1 MPQGPLSGIRV
12 FDMTLAMVGPWGA
25 MQLGGMGADVIHIEQ
40 PTATGAG
47 VPPTINGTSIGY
59 IAWNMNK
66 RGLTLD
72 MKSPQDRANAYDLLK
87 TCDVFMM
94 NMRPD
99 VAGRLGVDYETLS
112 QINPGIVYCTIT
124 GWGQS
129 GPMRDVPGADP
140 QVRFFTGFHQGVGAE
155 GAPADEVYR
164 RYTLFDATT
173 GNYAAQAILMA
184 LVARKKSG
192 KGQRIDLS
200 MMRAGSAVQ
209 TPRIAEYLATKQE
222 PVPMGSQSQSTAPDR
237 AYLTADGRWLGL
249 SATSEAEWRGF
260 AAAIKHPEL
269 LEDAR
274 FATNGDRV
282 DHRKELDAIIEP
294 AIAEYPVDYW
304 RIEFDKVSVPS
315 NIVIRW
321 SDLRWHA
328 QTMSND
334 YIVPVD
340 TKAWGR
346 VWTGGPPWQFSA
358 TPGKWFSTPG
368 IGEHNDEIIAEVQER
383 RAEAARSNTPTPTE
397 RA

>member
-155 GAPADEVYR
+155 DAPADEVYR

-222 PVPMGSQSQSTAPDR
+222 PVPMGSQGQSTAPDR
-237 AYLTADGRWLGL
+237 AYLTSDGRWLGL

-260 AAAIKHPEL
+260 AKAIQHPEL

-282 DHRKELDAIIEP
+282 DHRQGARHDHRAG
-294 AIAEYPVDYW
+294 D
-304 RIEFDKVSVPS
+304 RRVPGG
-315 NIVIRW
+315 
-321 SDLRWHA
+321 LLAH
-328 QTMSND
+328 
-334 YIVPVD
+334 
-340 TKAWGR
+340 R
-346 VWTGGPPWQFSA
+346 VRQ
-358 TPGKWFSTPG
+358 
-368 IGEHNDEIIAEVQER
+368 GE
-383 RAEAARSNTPTPTE
+383 RAEQRRHPLERPALARADHE
-397 RA
+397 Q

>member
-1 MPQGPLSGIRV
+1 
-12 FDMTLAMVGPWGA
+12 MTLAMVGPWGA

-72 MKSPQDRANAYDLLK
+72 MKSPQDRANAYDLIK

-112 QINPGIVYCTIT
+112 QINPGIVYLTIT

-140 QVRFFTGFHQGVGAE
+140 QVRFFTGFHQGVGEE
-155 GAPADEVYR
+155 GGPDEVYR

-173 GNYAAQAILMA
+173 GNYGAQAIIMA
-184 LVARKKSG
+184 LVARKKTG

-209 TPRIAEYLATKQE
+209 TPRIAEYLASGLE
-222 PVPMGSQSQSTAPDR
+222 PTPMGSHSQSTAPDR
-237 AYLTADGRWLGL
+237 AFPTADGRHIGI
-249 SATSEAEWRGF
+249 SVTSEGEWAGF
-260 AAAIKHPEL
+260 CKAIKHLEL
-269 LEDAR
+269 LDDIR
-274 FATNGDRV
+274 FSSNADRV
-282 DHRKELDAIIEP
+282 DNTKELDAILEP
-294 AIAEYPVDYW
+294 IMREYPVDYW
-304 RIEFDKVSVPS
+304 IIEMDKVGVPS
-315 NIVIRW
+315 NNVVRW
-321 SDLRWHA
+321 SELRNHS
-328 QTMSND
+328 QITQND
-334 YIVPVD
+334 YIVPIE
-340 TKAWGR
+340 TKQWGK

-358 TPGKWFSTPG
+358 TPAKWFSTPG
-368 IGEHNDEIIAEVQER
+368 IGEHNEEIVKEIEER
-383 RAEAARSNTPTPTE
+383 RAGASPSITSTTG